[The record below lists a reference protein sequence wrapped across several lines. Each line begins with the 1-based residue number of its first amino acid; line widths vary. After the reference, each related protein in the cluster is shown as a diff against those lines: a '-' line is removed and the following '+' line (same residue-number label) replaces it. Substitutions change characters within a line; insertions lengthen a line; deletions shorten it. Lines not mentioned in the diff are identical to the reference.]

1 MPRCGDR
8 EQEAPELTRADT
20 TGSRLAQR
28 SRERSAGQD
37 ARHCLT
43 NSQPSNVALHLGTQ
57 EGGGWLNR
65 HPHFLS
71 LPSPPG
77 QLPPLA
83 RGFVTEAIGRST

>member
-8 EQEAPELTRADT
+8 EQEAPELTRAGT

-28 SRERSAGQD
+28 STERSAGQD

-43 NSQPSNVALHLGTQ
+43 LSQPSKVAQHLGTQ
-57 EGGGWLNR
+57 EDERWLNR
-65 HPHFLS
+65 CPHFLS

-83 RGFVTEAIGRST
+83 RGFASGQ